1 MVNKLELSGNELMV
15 YAMIY
20 GFSQDK
26 KSGYEGGAQYL
37 YKSCGISRRTAM
49 SVLDRFLEKKLVLKE
64 YFIKNGVKFCRYKT
78 NPDFIPK
85 ENDFEEKR
93 NIENASLEENSP
105 MEGSANSAPVVGSAK
120 TALVRNL
127 RGGSAD
133 SAPVVVQ
140 NLHTG
145 SANSAPNITTD
156 INLDT
161 TTTTPEQSDLTGK
174 HPPGDDTAA
183 ADTLSPENIKK
194 ALLAIDSTLFLK
206 ADFYSRAAAFMSLY
220 YLDKSY
226 LVWLY
231 KQCEL
236 RNPDS
241 FDGFF
246 FTLFFAEN
254 MVEKYK
260 LSKLKDKPPPP
271 AVIKCPVCSLVH
283 EINLEKCPNCNLPKD
298 PSSSQVKIFT
308 ALRSFTLEKRNEY
321 LQKENDIYS
330 SCGVFDVEKRN
341 EMISALQKEFGFE
354 VRNETP
360 SRSYHP

>member
-1 MVNKLELSGNELMV
+1 MVNKLGLSGNELMV

-37 YKSCGISRRTAM
+37 YKSCGISRRTAL
-49 SVLDRFLEKKLVLKE
+49 SILDRFLDKKLVLKE

-78 NPDFIPK
+78 NPDFITEK
-85 ENDFEEKR
+85 DEIEEKR
-93 NIENASLEENSP
+93 NIENASLEENSLI
-105 MEGSANSAPVVGSAK
+105 EGSAISAPVEGSAK

-127 RGGSAD
+127 RKGSAI

-140 NLHTG
+140 NLHAG
-145 SANSAPNITTD
+145 SANSAHNITTD

-161 TTTTPEQSDLTGK
+161 TTTTPEQPDLTGK
-174 HPPGDDTAA
+174 PPPGNDTAA
-183 ADTLSPENIKK
+183 ADVLSPEKKKK
-194 ALLAIDSTLFLK
+194 ALLAVDRSLLLR
-206 ADFYSRAAAFMSLY
+206 ADFYTRAAAFMRLY
-220 YLDKSY
+220 HLDKGY
-226 LVWLY
+226 LAWLY
-231 KQCEL
+231 KQCEH

-260 LSKLKDKPPPP
+260 ISKLPDKPPPP
-271 AVIKCPVCSLVH
+271 AVVKCPVCSLVH
-283 EINLEKCPNCNLPKD
+283 EINLEKCPNCDLPKD

-308 ALRSFTLEKRNEY
+308 ALRSFTPEKRNEY
-321 LQKENDIYS
+321 LRKENDIYS

-341 EMISALQKEFGFE
+341 NLISALQKEFGIE
-354 VRNETP
+354 ARHETP